1 MFFKKLAAPVFFSIF
16 LASAIVQNSV
26 ADQSNEQMAKGI
38 AAILALSLLAKSA
51 AASANADRN
60 KDRYDYD
67 EKLGGEENAVAACIH
82 RAYRN
87 LLKAGGLS
95 LRLDDV
101 KSVVRKNENDLEVV
115 IQVTEFHEPDDKKRT
130 IVCIVDRNQIVKFTS

>member
-1 MFFKKLAAPVFFSIF
+1 MFFKKLAALAFFSIF
-16 LASAIVQNSV
+16 LATAIVQNSV

-38 AAILALSLLAKSA
+38 AVILALSLLAKTA

-67 EKLGGEENAVAACIH
+67 ENLGDEENAVAACIH

-101 KSVVRKNENDLEVV
+101 KSVVQKNENDLEVV
-115 IQVTEFHEPDDKKRT
+115 IQVTESHESGDKKRA
-130 IVCIVDRNQIVKFTS
+130 IICIVDRNQIVKFTS